1 MNRVLRPLVSS
12 RVVFSNFSG
21 KDPSSFQPLLKTP
34 FRSMSEAS
42 KSLFEKIADREIPA
56 TFLHE
61 DEESFAIKDINP
73 QAPVHFLVI
82 PKKCYTKLELMDDAG
97 LMGRLMMVANKVA
110 KEQGLVK
117 GYRVVINNGDE
128 GGQEVPHLH
137 IHVIGGKQL
146 KWPPC

>member
-1 MNRVLRPLVSS
+1 MRLMHLRSS
-12 RVVFSNFSG
+12 NILFSKLSG
-21 KDPSSFQPLLKTP
+21 RTLFNSIC
-34 FRSMSEAS
+34 RNMSEG
-42 KSLFEKIADREIPA
+42 KNIFEKIIDREIPA
-56 TFLHE
+56 SFLHE
-61 DEESFAIKDINP
+61 DEESVVFKDINP
-73 QAPVHFLVI
+73 QAPVHFLVV
-82 PKKCYTKLELMDDAG
+82 PKKCYPKLEVMDDPG

-137 IHVIGGKQL
+137 IHVLGGKQL